1 MHDGNSLF
9 GSVGEKSLTSRE
21 TGVEFGKTPW
31 GNDFDVRFES
41 IVGQFE
47 TDLIVALAGTAVG
60 DGLAAFFFGDFDLA
74 TGNYGAGERSSE
86 EIYTLLLAIVFSK
99 DYLVDSIALNS
110 REDQFF
116 DKLLTK
122 VLFVNCVALT

>member
-1 MHDGNSLF
+1 M
-9 GSVGEKSLTSRE
+9 TSRE

-47 TDLIVALAGTAVG
+47 TDLIVA
-60 DGLAAFFFGDFDLA
+60 LAAFFFGDFDLA

>member
-1 MHDGNSLF
+1 
-9 GSVGEKSLTSRE
+9 LTSGE

-31 GNDFDVRFES
+31 GNDFDVGFES

-47 TDLIVALAGTAVG
+47 TDLVVTFAGTAVG
-60 DGLAAFFFGDFDLA
+60 DGFAAFFFGDFDLA
-74 TGNYGAGERSSE
+74 TGNYGAGERGSE
-86 EIYTLLLAIVFSK
+86 KIDALLLVIAFSK

-116 DKLLTK
+116 DKLLAK